1 MDVKKYMGYL
11 PLCMLSIIIVFSL
24 LVYSKRNDFAIGLS
38 TVAAQEHKSVG
49 DPNAIRDL
57 KYSFYIMDDYPS
69 SRNIHALE
77 NIWRVDAV
85 GDTFTTTYDPAGYM
99 AHMKKNAEKQMLY
112 MSIQARYDAE
122 TMNPGAMTKECSTYD
137 NGIPFCTYSG
147 KVDHLTYDIMVI
159 Q

>member
-57 KYSFYIMDDYPS
+57 KYSFYIMDDYPGTYMHWKTYGAWM
-69 SRNIHALE
+69 RLGIHLQPPMTLLA
-77 NIWRVDAV
+77 IW
-85 GDTFTTTYDPAGYM
+85 
-99 AHMKKNAEKQMLY
+99 H
-112 MSIQARYDAE
+112 I
-122 TMNPGAMTKECSTYD
+122 
-137 NGIPFCTYSG
+137 
-147 KVDHLTYDIMVI
+147 
-159 Q
+159 

>member
-69 SRNIHALE
+69 SRNICTGKHMARGCG
-77 NIWRVDAV
+77 W
-85 GDTFTTTYDPAGYM
+85 GYIY
-99 AHMKKNAEKQMLY
+99 N
-112 MSIQARYDAE
+112 
-122 TMNPGAMTKECSTYD
+122 
-137 NGIPFCTYSG
+137 
-147 KVDHLTYDIMVI
+147 HL
-159 Q
+159 

>member
-77 NIWRVDAV
+77 NIWRVDAA

-99 AHMKKNAEKQMLY
+99 AHMKKKCRKANAVY
-112 MSIQARYDAE
+112 V
-122 TMNPGAMTKECSTYD
+122 
-137 NGIPFCTYSG
+137 YSG
-147 KVDHLTYDIMVI
+147 TL
-159 Q
+159 

>member
-77 NIWRVDAV
+77 TYGAWMRLGIHLQPPMTLLAIW
-85 GDTFTTTYDPAGYM
+85 
-99 AHMKKNAEKQMLY
+99 H
-112 MSIQARYDAE
+112 I
-122 TMNPGAMTKECSTYD
+122 
-137 NGIPFCTYSG
+137 
-147 KVDHLTYDIMVI
+147 
-159 Q
+159 

>member
-57 KYSFYIMDDYPS
+57 KYSFISWTIIRQTGAYMHWKTYGAWM
-69 SRNIHALE
+69 RLGIHLQPPMTLLA
-77 NIWRVDAV
+77 IW
-85 GDTFTTTYDPAGYM
+85 
-99 AHMKKNAEKQMLY
+99 H
-112 MSIQARYDAE
+112 I
-122 TMNPGAMTKECSTYD
+122 
-137 NGIPFCTYSG
+137 
-147 KVDHLTYDIMVI
+147 
-159 Q
+159 